1 MPWNKYE
8 DCTYYTPRTVPE
20 VVEGQLKIASFDF
33 DNTLIISDRGE
44 PYATKGFMF
53 AYANVPEVLQRL
65 HAEGFTIVI
74 FSNRSGPP
82 YMLSA
87 AQRRITEI
95 EAAVG
100 VPLHCFFATSRRKD
114 EAYRK
119 PKTGMMALFASLYQM
134 TTYSS
139 DSFYSGDAVGFTST
153 NPWFRWS
160 ADDSNFAK
168 ACGLPFR
175 SPDEIFASFPRPRI
189 PSTVRL
195 VITIGQHGSGI
206 ETNLSHAGQIMPFTP
221 TSRLVVLIDAHI
233 ANPETIP
240 RVETDI
246 TPVYYVIGSHPT
258 HAQREHIRQILGVDA
273 TAVAYHLYARPS
285 YDKVL
290 SDVNY
295 TKTLQL
301 PPVYTRCN

>member
-8 DCTYYTPRTVPE
+8 ECTYHTPGIVPE
-20 VVEGQLKIASFDF
+20 VVEGQLKIACFDF

-44 PYATKGFMF
+44 PYATKGFML
-53 AYANVPEVLQRL
+53 AYANILEVLRRL
-65 HAEGFTIVI
+65 YTEGFTIVI

-95 EAAVG
+95 EAALSI
-100 VPLHCFFATSRRKD
+100 PLHCFFATSRRKD

-119 PKTGMMALFASLYQM
+119 PKTGMMALFASLHGM
-134 TTYSS
+134 TTYGP
-139 DSFYSGDAVGFTST
+139 DSFYSGDAVGFSST

-168 ACGLPFR
+168 ACGLPFK
-175 SPDEIFASFPRPRI
+175 SPDEIFASFPPANI
-189 PSTVRL
+189 PPNIRL
-195 VITIGQHGSGI
+195 VITIGQHGSGV
-206 ETNLSHAGQIMPFTP
+206 ETNLPCAGQIVPFTS
-221 TSRLVVLIDAHI
+221 TSRLVILTDAHI
-233 ANPETIP
+233 ANPEMIP
-240 RVETDI
+240 QVEADVI
-246 TPVYYVIGSHPT
+246 PIYYVIGSHPT
-258 HAQREHIRQILGVDA
+258 HTQREHIRQVLGIDS

-285 YDKVL
+285 YDKAL
-290 SDVNY
+290 SDLYY

-301 PPVYTRCN
+301 PTAYTRCN